1 MNHGTAAIMS
11 IMSTMA
17 MVKSLTIR
25 IPTSEKRALKSLFSA
40 KARRVQDIHAC
51 KDMCTSQ
58 SVKLA
63 LAIWQS
69 GLGGLGQSCE
79 EKYGCWLGYNSCSI
93 RLPHRPHII
102 GLTNIQS
109 GNLAIWP
116 E

>member
-51 KDMCTSQ
+51 KAMCTSQ

-79 EKYGCWLGYNSCSI
+79 EKIWVLV
-93 RLPHRPHII
+93 RL
-102 GLTNIQS
+102 
-109 GNLAIWP
+109 
-116 E
+116 